1 MTHTPAY
8 HIIDGKRII
17 MPAHSITLYPPYSSI
32 EYGSLEN
39 EIFCD
44 DWLRFYT
51 DEPFICNG
59 SVPLGTPFK
68 AMDHS
73 YISSLIHLIAV
84 ENFFQNQYK
93 NFTVQSLF
101 QILFSKLKESLSY
114 NKSSTFHETALQQLH
129 INITSNPSSPWN
141 IPDMA
146 KQLHISTRHLQKLY
160 QKKFGTSCMEDVI
173 KHRLLLA
180 KEKLATTTL
189 PIYKIAEQCGY
200 SNVEHFSRQFKEKF
214 TTSPKAYRESVKKN
228 QCIGF
233 FFSHTKETSLNS
245 FTKSFRTDSISSPL
259 LTPPLPYNRIYSKKT
274 E

>member
-1 MTHTPAY
+1 MENVLSCPHTALLYTHPILLLNT
-8 HIIDGKRII
+8 
-17 MPAHSITLYPPYSSI
+17 
-32 EYGSLEN
+32 
-39 EIFCD
+39 
-44 DWLRFYT
+44 
-51 DEPFICNG
+51 
-59 SVPLGTPFK
+59 VPLKMKYSVMTGCDFIQMNHLSVMVAYLLVPPFK

-114 NKSSTFHETALQQLH
+114 NKSSTFHEMALQQLH
-129 INITSNPSSPWN
+129 INIASNPSSPWN

-173 KHRLLLA
+173 EHRLLLA

-228 QCIGF
+228 
-233 FFSHTKETSLNS
+233 
-245 FTKSFRTDSISSPL
+245 
-259 LTPPLPYNRIYSKKT
+259 
-274 E
+274 

>member
-1 MTHTPAY
+1 MIDIIYVQSNASHPAGFTCTVTDQSNDWWLITMTHTPAY

-114 NKSSTFHETALQQLH
+114 NKSSTFHEMALQQLH
-129 INITSNPSSPWN
+129 INIASNPSSPWN

-160 QKKFGTSCMEDVI
+160 QKKFGTSCMDC
-173 KHRLLLA
+173 LL
-180 KEKLATTTL
+180 
-189 PIYKIAEQCGY
+189 Y
-200 SNVEHFSRQFKEKF
+200 
-214 TTSPKAYRESVKKN
+214 TSP
-228 QCIGF
+228 
-233 FFSHTKETSLNS
+233 
-245 FTKSFRTDSISSPL
+245 SP
-259 LTPPLPYNRIYSKKT
+259 RD
-274 E
+274 

>member
-17 MPAHSITLYPPYSSI
+17 MPAHSITLYPPYSSM

-84 ENFFQNQYK
+84 ENFFKTNIK
-93 NFTVQSLF
+93 ISLF
-101 QILFSKLKESLSY
+101 
-114 NKSSTFHETALQQLH
+114 
-129 INITSNPSSPWN
+129 NPCF
-141 IPDMA
+141 
-146 KQLHISTRHLQKLY
+146 R
-160 QKKFGTSCMEDVI
+160 
-173 KHRLLLA
+173 
-180 KEKLATTTL
+180 
-189 PIYKIAEQCGY
+189 
-200 SNVEHFSRQFKEKF
+200 
-214 TTSPKAYRESVKKN
+214 
-228 QCIGF
+228 F
-233 FFSHTKETSLNS
+233 FFQN
-245 FTKSFRTDSISSPL
+245 
-259 LTPPLPYNRIYSKKT
+259 
-274 E
+274 

>member
-1 MTHTPAY
+1 MLWK
-8 HIIDGKRII
+8 I
-17 MPAHSITLYPPYSSI
+17 
-32 EYGSLEN
+32 
-39 EIFCD
+39 
-44 DWLRFYT
+44 
-51 DEPFICNG
+51 
-59 SVPLGTPFK
+59 
-68 AMDHS
+68 
-73 YISSLIHLIAV
+73 
-84 ENFFQNQYK
+84 FFQNQYK

-114 NKSSTFHETALQQLH
+114 NKSSTFHEMALQQLH
-129 INITSNPSSPWN
+129 INIASNPSSPWN

-173 KHRLLLA
+173 EHRLLLA

-228 QCIGF
+228 
-233 FFSHTKETSLNS
+233 
-245 FTKSFRTDSISSPL
+245 
-259 LTPPLPYNRIYSKKT
+259 
-274 E
+274 

>member
-1 MTHTPAY
+1 MIDIIYVQSNASHPAGFTCTVTDQSNDWWLITMTHTPAY

-73 YISSLIHLIAV
+73 YISSIIHLIAV

-146 KQLHISTRHLQKLY
+146 K
-160 QKKFGTSCMEDVI
+160 
-173 KHRLLLA
+173 
-180 KEKLATTTL
+180 
-189 PIYKIAEQCGY
+189 
-200 SNVEHFSRQFKEKF
+200 
-214 TTSPKAYRESVKKN
+214 
-228 QCIGF
+228 
-233 FFSHTKETSLNS
+233 
-245 FTKSFRTDSISSPL
+245 
-259 LTPPLPYNRIYSKKT
+259 
-274 E
+274 

>member
-1 MTHTPAY
+1 MIDIIYVQSNASHPAGFTCTVTDQSNDWWLITMTHTPAY

-17 MPAHSITLYPPYSSI
+17 MPAHSITLYPPYSSM

-39 EIFCD
+39 EIFCA

-114 NKSSTFHETALQQLH
+114 NKSSTFHEIGLICNLFTVRDSLFT
-129 INITSNPSSPWN
+129 N
-141 IPDMA
+141 
-146 KQLHISTRHLQKLY
+146 
-160 QKKFGTSCMEDVI
+160 
-173 KHRLLLA
+173 
-180 KEKLATTTL
+180 KEKLNSSSFRRTTTIVRQRRNIDNL
-189 PIYKIAEQCGY
+189 GY
-200 SNVEHFSRQFKEKF
+200 FDTSAMYSSHSRF
-214 TTSPKAYRESVKKN
+214 TTVSGTFY
-228 QCIGF
+228 IGLYF
-233 FFSHTKETSLNS
+233 PQT
-245 FTKSFRTDSISSPL
+245 
-259 LTPPLPYNRIYSKKT
+259 
-274 E
+274 

>member
-17 MPAHSITLYPPYSSI
+17 MPAHSITLYPPYSSM

-51 DEPFICNG
+51 DEPFICNS

-114 NKSSTFHETALQQLH
+114 NNSSTFHEMALQQLH
-129 INITSNPSSPWN
+129 INIASNPSSPWN

-160 QKKFGTSCMEDVI
+160 QKKFGTSCMEDVMNTASCWLRKSWPQQHYQYTKLQNNAAI
-173 KHRLLLA
+173 QTSNISVGNLKENSPHRQKH
-180 KEKLATTTL
+180 
-189 PIYKIAEQCGY
+189 I
-200 SNVEHFSRQFKEKF
+200 V
-214 TTSPKAYRESVKKN
+214 N
-228 QCIGF
+228 Q
-233 FFSHTKETSLNS
+233 
-245 FTKSFRTDSISSPL
+245 
-259 LTPPLPYNRIYSKKT
+259 
-274 E
+274 

>member
-129 INITSNPSSPWN
+129 ININQQSVLSMEYTGYGQTITHFNKAS
-141 IPDMA
+141 A
-146 KQLHISTRHLQKLY
+146 KI
-160 QKKFGTSCMEDVI
+160 V
-173 KHRLLLA
+173 
-180 KEKLATTTL
+180 
-189 PIYKIAEQCGY
+189 
-200 SNVEHFSRQFKEKF
+200 
-214 TTSPKAYRESVKKN
+214 
-228 QCIGF
+228 
-233 FFSHTKETSLNS
+233 
-245 FTKSFRTDSISSPL
+245 
-259 LTPPLPYNRIYSKKT
+259 SKKIRYIVYGRRY
-274 E
+274 